1 MSAGGRWH
9 ILAAASPPS
18 NNLQVL
24 IFHFSHTPAPA
35 DSSAFCT
42 DCVPSDPEPSKFLQ
56 TNYLGRCSPAVQSP
70 VVAPALAQT
79 FTGSTPGLAGSATGI
94 RRRPSASGTLRR
106 VSVCLRLDPRSSSS
120 DLAGSLL
127 GSPPSSRGWPPE
139 LPGGLSG
146 PARRPGS
153 ADPASVPESIARHC
167 RQGSPP
173 ALPSHRHSSR
183 WPWHFATP
191 PRSSSDSVIARL
203 HPRTSSPDLKTS
215 DFYSAGATSTEAP
228 VATSSTTF
236 PPLTASPLS
245 GATAAWTPAP
255 ALPGCVTTTPHVIR
269 SSAASLL

>member
-70 VVAPALAQT
+70 AVAPALAQT

-146 PARRPGS
+146 PARRILRRYRNRSP
-153 ADPASVPESIARHC
+153 VIAARGPLLPC
-167 RQGSPP
+167 LRIAIPP
-173 ALPSHRHSSR
+173 AGHGTS
-183 WPWHFATP
+183 
-191 PRSSSDSVIARL
+191 L
-203 HPRTSSPDLKTS
+203 HHPAAPRTPSSH
-215 DFYSAGATSTEAP
+215 
-228 VATSSTTF
+228 
-236 PPLTASPLS
+236 ASIH
-245 GATAAWTPAP
+245 G
-255 ALPGCVTTTPHVIR
+255 PHR
-269 SSAASLL
+269 PT